1 MGGINAV
8 STLAALVLPGMYI
21 LTRPGRRRRALAG
34 WWVPAVLLATAW
46 WAGPLLYQ
54 GRYGFNFLPYVEQ
67 ATTTTQTMSAA
78 TVLHGSG
85 NWVAYLNFGQPWL
98 TAGSVLTRTGWAI
111 AAGTV
116 TAAAGLAGLAR
127 RDLPEALWLRCTAGV
142 AAVYA
147 LAGYG
152 GPLGGPLHQ
161 SVQAL
166 LDGALSALRN
176 VYKIEPVLAAVVA
189 LGIAHVLARAA
200 WPRAAWLRA
209 VGRPAGAVA
218 AAGILAG
225 LGLPY
230 LTGQALQPGSFT
242 QVPAY

>member
-1 MGGINAV
+1 
-8 STLAALVLPGMYI
+8 
-21 LTRPGRRRRALAG
+21 
-34 WWVPAVLLATAW
+34 
-46 WAGPLLYQ
+46 PLLYQ
-54 GRYGFNFLPYVEQ
+54 GRYGFNFLPYIEQ

-78 TVLHGSG
+78 AMLRGSG

-98 TAGSVLTRTGWAI
+98 TAGSVLTGTGWAI

-116 TAAAGLAGLAR
+116 AAAAGLAGLAR

-147 LAGYG
+147 LAGY
-152 GPLGGPLHQ
+152 GGPLHQ

-189 LGIAHVLARAA
+189 LGIAHV
-200 WPRAAWLRA
+200 
-209 VGRPAGAVA
+209 
-218 AAGILAG
+218 
-225 LGLPY
+225 
-230 LTGQALQPGSFT
+230 
-242 QVPAY
+242 